1 MNELKIRELQ
11 KKDLQNGF
19 LTTLDSLK
27 QTSNI
32 DKNKAEEVFEKI
44 NSNPNHIIVIAE
56 LDGKIVGTATMLI
69 EPKFIHDGGLV
80 GHIEDVVVGRKFQG
94 QKIGNEII
102 KNLLEFAKNRGC
114 YKTILNCT
122 DDVKGFYEKIGFKH
136 TANELRFDQ
145 N

>member
-1 MNELKIRELQ
+1 MSELKIRELQ

-27 QTSNI
+27 QTSNM
-32 DKNKAEEVFEKI
+32 DKNKAEEVFETI

-56 LDGKIVGTATMLI
+56 LDGKIVGTTTLLI

-80 GHIEDVVVGRKFQG
+80 GHIEDVVVEKKFQG
-94 QKIGNEII
+94 QKIGNEIV
-102 KNLLEFAKNRGC
+102 KFLLEVAKNRGC

-122 DDVKGFYEKIGFKH
+122 DDVKEFYEKNGFKH
-136 TANELRFDQ
+136 TANELRFDH

>member
-1 MNELKIRELQ
+1 MSELKIRELQ

-27 QTSNI
+27 QTSNM
-32 DKNKAEEVFEKI
+32 DKNRAEEVFETI

-56 LDGKIVGTATMLI
+56 LDGKVVGTTTLLI

-80 GHIEDVVVGRKFQG
+80 GHIEDVVVGKKFQG
-94 QKIGNEII
+94 QKIGNEIV
-102 KNLLEFAKNRGC
+102 KFLLEVAKNRGC

-122 DDVKGFYEKIGFKH
+122 DDVKEFYEKNGFKH
-136 TANELRFDQ
+136 TANELRFDH

>member
-1 MNELKIRELQ
+1 MSKIKIRELQ

-32 DKNKAEEVFEKI
+32 DKNKADEVFEKI
-44 NSNPNHIIVIAE
+44 KSNPNHIIAIAE
-56 LDGKIVGTATMLI
+56 LDGKIVGTTTLLI

-80 GHIEDVVVGRKFQG
+80 GHIEDVVVEEKFQG

-102 KNLLEFAKNRGC
+102 EFLLEFAKNRGC

-122 DDVKGFYEKIGFKH
+122 EDVKEFYEKMGFKH
-136 TANELRFDQ
+136 TANELRFDH

>member
-1 MNELKIRELQ
+1 MSELKIRELE

-32 DKNKAEEVFEKI
+32 DKNKAEEVFKKI

-94 QKIGNEII
+94 QKIGNEIV

-122 DDVKGFYEKIGFKH
+122 DDVKEFYEKIGFKH

>member
-1 MNELKIRELQ
+1 MSELKIRELQ

-19 LTTLDSLK
+19 LTTLDALRIV
-27 QTSNI
+27 SNI

-56 LDGKIVGTATMLI
+56 LDERIIGSATLLI

-80 GHIEDVVVGRKFQG
+80 GHIEDVVVKKDFQG
-94 QKIGNEII
+94 EKIGNKII
-102 KNLLEFAKNRGC
+102 KFLLEFARDRGC

-122 DDVKGFYEKIGFKH
+122 DDVKEFYEKIGFIFS
-136 TANELRFDQ
+136 ANELRF
-145 N
+145 NHI